1 MRPDLIGQICSQ
13 LDQPHYWVFEFN
25 RSAMLVRENL
35 AALDDELASRGPSAD
50 LMARRDAAEM
60 DCTFLSVGA
69 GLALPSYSVPQDQ
82 R

>member
-1 MRPDLIGQICSQ
+1 MKPELIDQICEQ
-13 LDQPHYWVFEFN
+13 LSQPHYWVFEFN
-25 RSAMLVRENL
+25 RSATLVREHL
-35 AALDDELASRGPSAD
+35 AALDDELAMRGPSVE

-69 GLALPSYSVPQDQ
+69 GLALPSYDVPQDQ